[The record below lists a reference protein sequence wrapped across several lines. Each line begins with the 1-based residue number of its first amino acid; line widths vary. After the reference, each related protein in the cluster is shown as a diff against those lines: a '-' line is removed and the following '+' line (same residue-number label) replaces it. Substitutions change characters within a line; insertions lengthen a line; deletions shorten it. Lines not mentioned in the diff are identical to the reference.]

1 MERII
6 QKPQLSK
13 ATTKRL
19 SLYLR
24 YLKGLEKMVL
34 PASNLL
40 N

>member
-24 YLKGLEKMVL
+24 CLKGLEKRRY
-34 PASNLL
+34 SHKIF
-40 N
+40 